1 MNVDD
6 LKDDEPQRINKI
18 QRRGA
23 MYALTEIILYFG
35 AELPQKLP
43 KLWELIVGQLAK
55 TVDLVNFAP
64 ASGKD
69 KEAEQLVWDL
79 QVLEVAAPSVHEQ
92 LLPELIDSTLERLCV
107 LLSHPYRAVR
117 HLSSRC
123 LAVFANIDSVKV
135 MELVVSKV
143 SFLIIFY
150 LSFIKQSSIY
160 VWRPK

>member
-6 LKDDEPQRINKI
+6 LLKDDEPQRINKI

-64 ASGKD
+64 ACGKD

-79 QVLEVAAPSVHEQ
+79 QVLEVAAPSVHEK

-143 SFLIIFY
+143 SFFNNI
-150 LSFIKQSSIY
+150 LSILY
-160 VWRPK
+160 